1 MVKIRVYGLTELG
14 RRIAST
20 KDGNDE
26 ETRVLQFIRE
36 NRTVTDDELEVA
48 GGESYI
54 VRHLK
59 ERGLVKELTQG

>member
-1 MVKIRVYGLTELG
+1 MRVFGLTELG

-20 KDGNDE
+20 KDGSDE
-26 ETRVLQFIRE
+26 ETRVLQFIKE
-36 NRTVTDDELEVA
+36 NRAVTDDELEVI
-48 GGESYI
+48 GGESYM

>member
-1 MVKIRVYGLTELG
+1 MRVYALTELG
-14 RRIAST
+14 KRIAST
-20 KDGNDE
+20 KDGSDE
-26 ETRVLQFIRE
+26 SLRVLQFIKE
-36 NRTVTDDELEVA
+36 NRTVTDSELEVV